1 MHSWRCSLTVI
12 SALNGGEVLER
23 LKETKPDLIV
33 IDFMMPILDGD
44 GVIKAL
50 RSDEKLRDIPVIL
63 ASVLPE
69 QIIKEGCDGFD
80 SLLRKPFK
88 PERLLEENVQIT
100 CSTGSPT
107 SWKGLLK
114 TTSQIRDDGC
124 GFDGTIRKEI
134 FEWFM
139 RGARVQSDES
149 PVFNFQPAS
158 HKITGWHALCCPA
171 YMARV
176 GGERPDGSAY

>member
-88 PERLLEENVQIT
+88 PERLLEEMFR
-100 CSTGSPT
+100 
-107 SWKGLLK
+107 LLA
-114 TTSQIRDDGC
+114 RPAVPL
-124 GFDGTIRKEI
+124 
-134 FEWFM
+134 
-139 RGARVQSDES
+139 RGRV
-149 PVFNFQPAS
+149 
-158 HKITGWHALCCPA
+158 C
-171 YMARV
+171 
-176 GGERPDGSAY
+176 